1 MCYDSR
7 AIANKVMDIADH
19 NKISVTPLK
28 LVKLV
33 YLTKLW
39 WSVLSE
45 GQELTRDKEVE
56 GQYGPMHSLVYRSF
70 IHNGTEAIKDRAVDS
85 RTGLEFYEDL
95 SSRLIIL
102 IEQIVRSY
110 GNFRV
115 YQLSDI
121 IMNIKFGN
129 TENANCPDSTRDA

>member
-7 AIANKVMDIADH
+7 SIANKVMDIADH
-19 NKISVTPLK
+19 NQISVTPLK

-33 YLTKLW
+33 YLTKVW

-56 GQYGPMHSLVYRSF
+56 CQYGPMHSLVYRSF
-70 IHNGTEAIKDRAVDS
+70 IHNGAEAIKDRAVDS
-85 RTGLEFYEDL
+85 RTGLKFYEDL
-95 SSRLIIL
+95 SDRLIIL
-102 IEQIVRSY
+102 IDQVVRSY
-110 GNFRV
+110 GNLRA

-121 IMNIKFGN
+121 IMKINK
-129 TENANCPDSTRDA
+129 